1 MTAARD
7 PRSRPSAGAAPDR
20 GDEIASPAWGG
31 PDQEL
36 RLTAARRWSNRMVR
50 LVATGVGVLL
60 LMVAVFTVRRA
71 PLSGAVV
78 GAVAVGILLSSTWVP
93 LRLPVAP
100 RSSRD
105 PAAPGVLFPGSRPHP
120 GVVAGHVVVL
130 LLLVL
135 GTALPAVALVRDPG
149 LGAAVLTAV
158 GVGACAMT
166 LLSLR
171 AVGRAGQTLLV
182 GPRGLTIPGLG
193 ADPVPWDR
201 VTEVAVASTYERRGI
216 PQHVP
221 VVRLRMRSAGPTH
234 GRLRAPGGRPRDRSP
249 ARVVQVLERLVRGSV
264 DRSVLGTEVRS
275 PCSRPDEDPSSGV
288 SVPTSPRTG

>member
-1 MTAARD
+1 MGR
-7 PRSRPSAGAAPDR
+7 
-20 GDEIASPAWGG
+20 

-50 LVATGVGVLL
+50 LGATGVGVLL

-78 GAVAVGILLSSTWVP
+78 GAVAVGILVLTWVP

-105 PAAPGVLFPGSRPHP
+105 PAAPGVVFPGSRPHP

-182 GPRGLTIPGLG
+182 GPRGLTIPDLG
-193 ADPVPWDR
+193 ADPVTWDR
-201 VTEVAVASTYERRGI
+201 VTEVEVASTYERRGI

-221 VVRLRMRSAGPTH
+221 VVRLRIRLPDRRTAVYE
-234 GRLRAPGGRPRDRSP
+234 LRAVDLGPQPGR
-249 ARVVQVLERLVRGSV
+249 AVQVLERLVRGSV
-264 DRSVLGTEVRS
+264 DRSVLGSESAVALF
-275 PCSRPDEDPSSGV
+275 DA
-288 SVPTSPRTG
+288 